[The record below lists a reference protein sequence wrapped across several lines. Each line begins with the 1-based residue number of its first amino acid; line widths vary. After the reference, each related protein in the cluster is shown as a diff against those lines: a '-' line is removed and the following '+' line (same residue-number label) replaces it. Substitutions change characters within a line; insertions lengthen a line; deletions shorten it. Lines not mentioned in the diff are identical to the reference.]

1 MKAQELSSFAS
12 IVYNIWYFFTHG
24 HSPDMVLFCKTQ
36 GKEMP
41 ARDMFFRNGQYV
53 FVHPNALPLD
63 PNVKAVCVNYGHPV
77 GGRLYFETTFI
88 DWGLVAEKMAE
99 WKYGDKGLGI
109 KGKQFTWHG
118 KPAIA
123 TSSRQHFG
131 NRTSPRTVFNSIRGL
146 ASMPVEALVLV
157 ADLVFEHGCFAE
169 FAIPKVNKKS
179 EEDADDSAL
188 PERTAME
195 MHMQMS
201 QQMRLMISR
210 EQVPLQIMQMRHCAF
225 VAHRGKI
232 LRMNGEQLERHIKA
246 VIRANP
252 VLKIK

>member
-1 MKAQELSSFAS
+1 MKAQELSSLAS
-12 IVYNIWYFFTHG
+12 IVYNVWYFFTHG

-36 GKEMP
+36 GKEMQ

-63 PNVKAVCVNYGHPV
+63 PNVKAICVNYGHPA

-88 DWGLVAEKMAE
+88 DWDLLGEKMAE
-99 WKYGDKGLGI
+99 WKYGDRGLAI
-109 KGKQFTWHG
+109 KGKQFTWNG
-118 KPAIA
+118 TPAIA

-131 NRTSPRTVFNSIRGL
+131 KRTSPRTVFNSICGL
-146 ASMPVEALVLV
+146 ASVPVEALVLV

-169 FAIPKVNKKS
+169 FAIPKVN
-179 EEDADDSAL
+179 EESADDDVAL

-201 QQMRLMISR
+201 QQMRMMIAR

-225 VAHRGKI
+225 VAHRGRI
-232 LRMNGEQLERHIKA
+232 LRMNGQQLERHVKEA
-246 VIRANP
+246 VRKNP